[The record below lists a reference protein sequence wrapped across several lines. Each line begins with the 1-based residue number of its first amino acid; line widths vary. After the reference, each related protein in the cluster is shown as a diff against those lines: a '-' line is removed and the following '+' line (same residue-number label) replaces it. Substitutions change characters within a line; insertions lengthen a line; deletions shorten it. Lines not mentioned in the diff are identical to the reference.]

1 MNKAY
6 VPKEYTTQSAFDAST
21 QLRSHFGFHHLNTE
35 KSAFNYLDRVYQF
48 GDFQLIEISIT
59 GSTEVKHYKNPDN
72 YEFDF
77 PMEGYFLIE
86 SKEQITKVTNQGVFI
101 TSPGIKPHFTLP
113 EGITAL
119 VLQVRA
125 EHLESALSKM
135 MGFKTEKGLCFP
147 VSIEN
152 RAAVECVKTA
162 LGAIIQSLQTIKSAD
177 LRAQYA
183 KDADQ
188 YLKTLLLTVLDNS
201 AQALINTSNH
211 PPLPKVLKCAD
222 TYMHENINKKITMAD
237 LIQVTRVSSRSLTYN
252 FKKHTQKTPMSYLL
266 DLRLMRLRKA
276 LLTAKSDA
284 KILDLSMSV
293 GLTHLGRMSLAY
305 KNRFGELPSETLKQ
319 GIDP

>member
-1 MNKAY
+1 MNKKF
-6 VPKEYTTQSAFDAST
+6 VPKEYKTQSAFDATT
-21 QLRSHFGFHHLNTE
+21 QLRAHFGFHHLNTE
-35 KSAFNYLDRVYQF
+35 KSAFNYLDRVYSF
-48 GDFQLIEISIT
+48 GDFRLIEISIT
-59 GSTEVKHYKNPDN
+59 GSTEVKHYTNPDN

-77 PMEGYFLIE
+77 PVNGYFLIE
-86 SKEQITKVTNQGVFI
+86 SKVLTTKVTNQGVFI
-101 TSPGIKPHFTLP
+101 TSPGTKPHFTLP
-113 EGITAL
+113 EGISAL
-119 VLQVRA
+119 VLQIRKD
-125 EHLESALSKM
+125 HLMSALNNM
-135 MGFKTEKGLCFP
+135 VGYKTKKELCFP
-147 VSIEN
+147 NSIGDQ
-152 RAAVECVKTA
+152 AAVECVKTA
-162 LGAIIQSLQTIKSAD
+162 LHGIIQSLKTIKNSD
-177 LRAQYA
+177 LQAQYV
-183 KDADQ
+183 KHADQ

-237 LIQVTRVSSRSLTYN
+237 LTQVTQVSSRSLTYS

-284 KILDLSMSV
+284 KILALSMSV

-319 GIDP
+319 LKK